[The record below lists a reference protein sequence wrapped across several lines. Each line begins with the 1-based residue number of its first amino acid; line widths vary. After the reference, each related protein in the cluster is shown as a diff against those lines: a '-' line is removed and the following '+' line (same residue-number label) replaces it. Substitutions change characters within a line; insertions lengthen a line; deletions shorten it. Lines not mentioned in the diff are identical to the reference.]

1 MGQTDLGEKGNDQG
15 LIHLFHRCWLLRAT
29 RIVLFLLDEWQT
41 GTKVPSSPKIHLLFP
56 FSISGAFTRKGCPS
70 FHLSK
75 NTSQG
80 PSISKSCLCS
90 VARLTAVYHKGPL
103 STFYGNQKA
112 TGIFVHLCPK
122 RVGEELLLP
131 APASPSPPSAPT
143 GPLEPLCFPSP
154 TACCPD
160 PGDRGG
166 GGGQR
171 WGHCRRLAQNQ
182 LWRLENLTLSLPAH
196 DYPP

>member
-15 LIHLFHRCWLLRAT
+15 LIHLFHRCWLPRAT
-29 RIVLFLLDEWQT
+29 PIVLFLLDEWQT

-56 FSISGAFTRKGCPS
+56 FSISGAFTRQGCPS

-90 VARLTAVYHKGPL
+90 VARLMAVYHKGPL

-112 TGIFVHLCPK
+112 TGIFVH
-122 RVGEELLLP
+122 
-131 APASPSPPSAPT
+131 
-143 GPLEPLCFPSP
+143 
-154 TACCPD
+154 
-160 PGDRGG
+160 RGWE
-166 GGGQR
+166 R
-171 WGHCRRLAQNQ
+171 SFS
-182 LWRLENLTLSLPAH
+182 SLPL
-196 DYPP
+196 PPQALPLPPLDH